1 MDDTIKIPKRDIDKQ
16 FILSIEGTYQ
26 IAGRG
31 TVVTGTV
38 DSGKVKIGDEVELVG
53 YSNKVM
59 KTTVT
64 GIETFKKQMDFGE
77 AGDNIGLLLRGV
89 TKNDARRGMCVCKPG
104 HLKAARNFE
113 VNMYVLSEEEGGRK
127 KPFANGF
134 CP

>member
-77 AGDNIGLLLRGV
+77 AGDNIGVFTSFFIL
-89 TKNDARRGMCVCKPG
+89 
-104 HLKAARNFE
+104 
-113 VNMYVLSEEEGGRK
+113 
-127 KPFANGF
+127 
-134 CP
+134 